1 MKEKQKYILFVL
13 VLILLGRNTFAQ
25 STKKIFGYVYDGS
38 GNVPLVGANVLI
50 EGSGIGTSTNE
61 NGYFHFDNLLN
72 GSYSVTVSFIGYKS
86 KTEAD
91 IIVNGDQPK
100 KVYFYLT
107 KAENKLDEIVIT
119 SKNNSGLS
127 SVKILDSEKIDK
139 SNSQSVAEI
148 LKQVSGLEIESTG
161 GIGSAK
167 RISIRGSNTNQVLV
181 LLDGIPLNNQS
192 SANADLSK
200 IPTNIVEK
208 IEIYEGG
215 SSSKFGSGA
224 IGGAINIITKRNF
237 KNEYKLN
244 LSGGTYGYFNVEPGI
259 SGNYKNLSFY
269 LSYNS
274 LQSKNNYNYNT
285 LNTTGKQIIE
295 QRINADIK
303 TRNFFSRLNYK
314 YNNYFVSLNAQQ
326 FISNRGIPGKTKALT
341 AYARS
346 KNNSVILSTNAKAT
360 FDNLIVEL
368 NGSYSN
374 NITNNTNMYPDNAPL
389 KYRRYSRYDYQYR
402 SNVEI
407 LNTTIYYT
415 PFKWMNI
422 IAGYN
427 GKLLNYSDKNFLPS
441 LNPSANKAKDISN
454 GLFVHQEYKIKL
466 PEPFNKITFSP
477 SVRYDEI
484 RISSRKLKRFE
495 HQWSPSLSLYLSAG
509 KKYQVFF
516 KSSISRSFRIPTFSD
531 LFYQDVRIEGKP
543 DLLPEKSL
551 NKEIGLGWQFNNFG
565 ELKAEAT
572 YYNYTIED
580 MIVWKLGS
588 FEVFRPFNNDAEIT
602 GQNYSLNYK
611 FPNKNLSFTAG
622 YTYLQPLDKN
632 NHQTTHNKIIP
643 YRPQH
648 SFKSSIQFGYKNF
661 TSKIDYRFVSKRY
674 VTIANTVSL
683 PSYQVID
690 LTLLQK
696 IEFDKLKTTLIF
708 SVNNLANEHYEIIRG
723 YPIPG
728 REFRIG
734 IKLNYL

>member
-25 STKKIFGYVYDGS
+25 STKKIFGYVYDSS
-38 GNVPLVGANVLI
+38 GNVPLVGANVII

-72 GSYSVTVSFIGYKS
+72 GTYSVTVSFIGYKS

-100 KVYFYLT
+100 EVYFYLT

-346 KNNSVILSTNAKAT
+346 KNNSVILSTHAKAT

-441 LNPSANKAKDISN
+441 LNPSTNKAKDISN

-477 SVRYDEI
+477 SVRYDEM

-696 IEFDKLKTTLIF
+696 IDFEKLKTTLIF

>member
-25 STKKIFGYVYDGS
+25 STKKIFGYVYDSS
-38 GNVPLVGANVLI
+38 GNVPLVGANVII

-100 KVYFYLT
+100 EVYFYLT

-696 IEFDKLKTTLIF
+696 IDFDKLKTTLIF

>member
-25 STKKIFGYVYDGS
+25 STKKIFGYVYDSS

-100 KVYFYLT
+100 EVYFYLT

-127 SVKILDSEKIDK
+127 NVKILGSEKIDK

-441 LNPSANKAKDISN
+441 LNPSASKAKDISN

-466 PEPFNKITFSP
+466 PEPFNKITFLP
-477 SVRYDEI
+477 SVRYDEM

-696 IEFDKLKTTLIF
+696 IDFDKLKTTLIF

>member
-25 STKKIFGYVYDGS
+25 STKKIFGYVYDSS
-38 GNVPLVGANVLI
+38 GNVPLVGANVII

-72 GSYSVTVSFIGYKS
+72 GTYSVTVSFIGYKS

-100 KVYFYLT
+100 EVYFYLT

-346 KNNSVILSTNAKAT
+346 KNNSVILSTHAKAT

-441 LNPSANKAKDISN
+441 LNPSTNKAKDISN

-477 SVRYDEI
+477 SVRYDEM

-696 IEFDKLKTTLIF
+696 IDFDKLKTTLIF